1 MNFQKL
7 TAVAVAAL
15 VATSAGT
22 VFAASKTLDA
32 VKSRGKIQCVVNPG
46 LTGFANPDDKGV
58 WKGFDIDLCRAF
70 AAAIFDD
77 PKAASFKPGTGKT
90 RFTIL
95 RSGEA
100 DVITRNSTWTF
111 VRDVDLGFDFVGVNY
126 YDGQGFMVSKDL
138 GVKSAKELDGATVC
152 IQTGTTTELNL
163 ADYFRSNKMKFQPVP
178 TEDSAESRVNFE
190 KGACDVYTTDASQ
203 LAAQRSALQNPGK
216 YVILPEI
223 ISKEPLGPVVRH
235 GDNVWGDIIRWS
247 LNAMIVAE
255 ELGVT
260 QANVDQMKSSN
271 NPEIKRLLG
280 VEGGLGKML
289 GLTDDFAYRIIKH
302 IGNYGESF
310 ERHIGKNT
318 PIGLDRGLNQLW
330 NRKNGDGTNGIL
342 YAAPFR

>member
-1 MNFQKL
+1 MKFQKL
-7 TAVAVAAL
+7 IAVGAAAL
-15 VATSAGT
+15 LATITGQAL
-22 VFAASKTLDA
+22 AASKTLDT
-32 VKSRGKIQCVVNPG
+32 VKARGKIQCVVNPG
-46 LTGFANPDDKGV
+46 LTGFAAPDDKGV

-70 AAAIFDD
+70 AAAIFND
-77 PKAASFKPGTGKT
+77 PNATAYKPGTGKT

-126 YDGQGFMVSKDL
+126 YDGQGFMVKKDL
-138 GVKSAKELDGATVC
+138 GVKSALELGGATVC

-163 ADYFRSNKMKFQPVP
+163 ADYFRANKMEFQPVP
-178 TEDSAESRVNFE
+178 TEDAAETRQNLE

-203 LAAQRSALQNPGK
+203 LAAQRSALSAPK
-216 YVILPEI
+216 SYMILPEI

-260 QANVDQMKSSN
+260 QANVDKMKSSN
-271 NPEIKRLLG
+271 NPEVRRLLG

-289 GLTDDFAYRIIKH
+289 GLSNDFAYRIIKH
-302 IGNYGESF
+302 IGNYGETF
-310 ERHIGKNT
+310 EKHIGVNT

-330 NRKNGDGTNGIL
+330 NRKNKDGSNGIL

>member
-1 MNFQKL
+1 MKL
-7 TAVAVAAL
+7 KKTLALATGIVVAM
-15 VATSAGT
+15 ATGS
-22 VFAASKTLDA
+22 VLAASKTLDT
-32 VKSRGKIQCVVNPG
+32 VKAAGKVQCVVNPG
-46 LTGFANPDDKGV
+46 LTGFASPDDKGV

-77 PKAASFKPGTGKT
+77 PNKTAYKPGTGKT

-163 ADYFRSNKMKFQPVP
+163 ADYFRTNKMSFQPVP

-203 LAAQRSALQNPGK
+203 LAAQRSALQKPGN

-260 QANVDQMKSSN
+260 QANVDKMKSSS
-271 NPEIKRLLG
+271 NPEVRRLLG

-289 GLTDDFAYRIIKH
+289 GLSNDFAYRIIKH
-302 IGNYGESF
+302 IGNYGEVF
-310 ERHIGKNT
+310 EKHIGVNT
-318 PIGLDRGLNQLW
+318 PIGLDRGLNNLW
-330 NRKNGDGTNGIL
+330 NRKNKDGTNGIL